1 MKVLMRCRQVGLSSK
16 WELLLCVLL
25 YSSSLPITS
34 GTRPHS
40 VSLDWGTGQFLFP
53 GNPRRPL
60 LLAPQI

>member
-1 MKVLMRCRQVGLSSK
+1 MKVLMRCWQVGLSSK
-16 WELLLCVLL
+16 WELLLCVML